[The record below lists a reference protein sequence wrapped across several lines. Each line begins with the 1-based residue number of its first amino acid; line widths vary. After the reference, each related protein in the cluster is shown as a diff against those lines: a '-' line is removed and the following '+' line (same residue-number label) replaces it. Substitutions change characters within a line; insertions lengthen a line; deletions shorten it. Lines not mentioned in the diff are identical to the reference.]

1 MRPQQTGL
9 FQQPATASW
18 RFPYQGTLP
27 CSARCQEAVPRRR
40 GGPPPGGER
49 CRGYPNVVTD
59 AGHERVQGD
68 LLGAG
73 GLGRLHRPAELVD
86 EGGAPE
92 DPFIPL
98 VGLPAPAEGG
108 AHGPA
113 ALGPQEPPA
122 LELGPA
128 ALGAARGHK
137 GAVGGAGPAGGAEL
151 GEDRL
156 GVLPGPGDGPQKAPR
171 TAG

>member
-1 MRPQQTGL
+1 
-9 FQQPATASW
+9 
-18 RFPYQGTLP
+18 
-27 CSARCQEAVPRRR
+27 
-40 GGPPPGGER
+40 
-49 CRGYPNVVTD
+49 VVTD

-128 ALGAARGHK
+128 ALGEPRGDE
-137 GAVGGAGPAGGAEL
+137 GVVG
-151 GEDRL
+151 
-156 GVLPGPGDGPQKAPR
+156 VMGDVMGDVVR
-171 TAG
+171 RMGDVVDEVDLFSDIVVRDVVDSVD